1 MRTARSLNEGS
12 LAEDITTAGDENFRA
27 GDLEPIRTCLLCEV
41 DTNCTA
47 RESLTDHWDL
57 SGELTEKTLKLLM
70 TLGKQDKRANMG
82 TEPVGQA
89 KGSSRLLCIICY
101 FCVCVCARA
110 STHLERETEGEGMGS
125 IHSYIHTFIKTTH
138 TYAHTFPEH
147 TCTHLLRHTNQHT
160 HAYICPGTLTH
171 AHTCPDT
178 HMHIPAQASTH
189 VHTPAQAHKQAHT
202 SLGTHICTHTHTRI

>member
-101 FCVCVCARA
+101 FCVCVCVCARKHA
-110 STHLERETEGEGMGS
+110 FGERDRGRRNGR
-125 IHSYIHTFIKTTH
+125 HTFIH
-138 TYAHTFPEH
+138 TYIHKDHTH
-147 TCTHLLRHTNQHT
+147 ICTHLPR
-160 HAYICPGTLTH
+160 
-171 AHTCPDT
+171 T
-178 HMHIPAQASTH
+178 HM
-189 VHTPAQAHKQAHT
+189 HTPAQAHKPAHT
-202 SLGTHICTHTHTRI
+202 CIHLPRNTHTCTHLPRHTHAHTCPGIHTCAHTCPGTQTGTHQPGYTHMYTHSH